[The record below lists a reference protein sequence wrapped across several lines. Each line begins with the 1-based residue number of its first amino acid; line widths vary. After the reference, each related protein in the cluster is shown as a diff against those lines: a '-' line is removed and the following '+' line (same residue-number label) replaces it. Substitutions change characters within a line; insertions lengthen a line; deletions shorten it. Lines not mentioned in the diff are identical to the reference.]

1 MRLLEPRG
9 TSEILPPNCKSDGR
23 ERDSTR
29 QVNEFKFP
37 SPSQRQA
44 PLTDRNFIEPMEI
57 EDYVML
63 IIICPRL
70 FGSRPSIQTIH
81 VLPAGASRITN
92 TALPRKPGT
101 TWKCDHRD
109 SS

>member
-37 SPSQRQA
+37 SPGQRQA

-57 EDYVML
+57 EDYVIL
-63 IIICPRL
+63 IICP
-70 FGSRPSIQTIH
+70 PSIQTIH
-81 VLPAGASRITN
+81 VLPAGASRITMS
-92 TALPRKPGT
+92 ALPRKPGT